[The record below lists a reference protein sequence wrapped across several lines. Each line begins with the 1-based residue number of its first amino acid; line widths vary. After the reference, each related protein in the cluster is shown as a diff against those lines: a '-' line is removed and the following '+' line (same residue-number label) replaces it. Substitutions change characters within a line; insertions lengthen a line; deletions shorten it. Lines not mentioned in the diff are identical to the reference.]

1 MNFILETYLK
11 DISICD
17 NLIDYYNI
25 RDDKYPGES
34 YRGIDL
40 EVKEST
46 DLSIPINQQ
55 LTIDVIF
62 DYIQQL
68 TDCVVE
74 YINKFPLCNEYGS
87 WGLTES
93 LNIQYYKPGE
103 AFHSYHCERCN
114 HEEPLSTR
122 HLVWMTY
129 LNDVTDE
136 GGTEFYHQELIVT
149 PKKGK
154 TLIWPA
160 DWTYTHRGIPS
171 PTQEKYIITGWFNY
185 MSDDSIELVK

>member
-11 DISICD
+11 NISICD
-17 NLIDYYNI
+17 DLIDLFNK

-34 YRGIDL
+34 YRGVDL
-40 EVKEST
+40 DVKEST
-46 DLSIPINQQ
+46 DLSIPVTQQ
-55 LTIDVIF
+55 LTIPSVSN
-62 DYIQQL
+62 YIEQL
-68 TDCVVE
+68 SNCVVE
-74 YINKFPLCNEYGS
+74 YINKFPWCNEYGG

-103 AFHSYHCERCN
+103 AYHAYHCERCN
-114 HEEPLSTR
+114 HMQPLASR

-136 GGTEFYHQELIVT
+136 GGTEFYHQEFIVT

-154 TLIWPA
+154 TLIWPV

-171 PTQEKYIITGWFNY
+171 PTQEKYIITGWFSY
-185 MSDDSIELVK
+185 MSDDSIELVR

>member
-11 DISICD
+11 NISICD
-17 NLIDYYNI
+17 DLIDLFNK

-34 YRGIDL
+34 YRGVDL
-40 EVKEST
+40 DVKEST
-46 DLSIPINQQ
+46 DLSIPVTQQ
-55 LTIDVIF
+55 LTIPSVS
-62 DYIQQL
+62 DYIEQL
-68 TDCVVE
+68 SNCVVE
-74 YINKFPLCNEYGS
+74 YINKFPWCNEYGG

-103 AFHSYHCERCN
+103 AYHAYHCERCN
-114 HEEPLSTR
+114 HMQPLASR

-136 GGTEFYHQELIVT
+136 GGTEFYHQEFIVT

-154 TLIWPA
+154 TLIWPV

-171 PTQEKYIITGWFNY
+171 PTQEKYIITGWFSY
-185 MSDDSIELVK
+185 MSDDSIELVR